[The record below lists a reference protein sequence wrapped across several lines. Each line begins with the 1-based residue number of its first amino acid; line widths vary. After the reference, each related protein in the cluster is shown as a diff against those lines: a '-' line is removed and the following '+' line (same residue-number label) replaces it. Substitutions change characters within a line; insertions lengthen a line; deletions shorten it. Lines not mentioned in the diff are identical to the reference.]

1 MLQVSRQYDGTN
13 VINSS
18 DLLLTNLLTGETVG
32 LTGQGTVV
40 SADVGANKVRI
51 SVNLAL
57 TGINAGN
64 YTLNSYTTSFEIL
77 PKIINLTGAKVYD
90 GQTTVPNASLTV
102 TTGISGQ
109 SLGLKGSGSVI
120 SSSDW
125 NRKNNFTRNFATLIQ
140 LDLVRQRTTR

>member
-1 MLQVSRQYDGTN
+1 MLIKSVT
-13 VINSS
+13 
-18 DLLLTNLLTGETVG
+18 
-32 LTGQGTVV
+32 
-40 SADVGANKVRI
+40 

-77 PKIINLTGAKVYD
+77 PKIINLTGTKVYD

-120 SSSDW
+120 SA
-125 NRKNNFTRNFATLIQ
+125 ATGTGKIISLGTLQ
-140 LDLVRQRTTR
+140 LDSIGSGSDKATTR